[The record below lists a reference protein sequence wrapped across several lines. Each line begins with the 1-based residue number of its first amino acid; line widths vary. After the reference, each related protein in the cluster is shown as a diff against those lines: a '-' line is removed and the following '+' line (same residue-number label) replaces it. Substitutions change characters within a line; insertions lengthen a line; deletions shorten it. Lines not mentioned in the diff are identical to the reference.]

1 MVCNPLCGSHHNH
14 QGCITISNLFPF
26 LLLTLRHRWSVY
38 VATPFHP
45 HLTYSIH
52 RNSLDNHGTSQPL
65 RWCRQSEPFI
75 FIEPGSANNN
85 FLRLAAFAQ
94 RTRKARLLLTCGA
107 IHLVPPPASCGVGAR
122 YYRIGTGRQK
132 RRMREKSGS
141 RRWQGMQE
149 SNLRYEGQNLMPY
162 RLANPLCNALE
173 AFGES
178 GDTPIPFLE
187 RHPRFS
193 ATPVPGGGGV
203 GVGPPLSPA
212 PSLTCTPWGAGYP
225 CSAARADTP
234 IYCGLKTAYCEYSMQ
249 SLSLIAPQWFASSF
263 NSIESLFC

>member
-1 MVCNPLCGSHHNH
+1 MFFTDGYSSSLSASTIAGNRTSFTTISVCSATAQWYVTRYAGSHHNH

-107 IHLVPPPASCGVGAR
+107 IHLVPPPASCGEERRICAFPLR
-122 YYRIGTGRQK
+122 LSRRIGRPVHRQT
-132 RRMREKSGS
+132 R
-141 RRWQGMQE
+141 Q
-149 SNLRYEGQNLMPY
+149 
-162 RLANPLCNALE
+162 
-173 AFGES
+173 
-178 GDTPIPFLE
+178 
-187 RHPRFS
+187 FS
-193 ATPVPGGGGV
+193 AG
-203 GVGPPLSPA
+203 
-212 PSLTCTPWGAGYP
+212 
-225 CSAARADTP
+225 
-234 IYCGLKTAYCEYSMQ
+234 
-249 SLSLIAPQWFASSF
+249 
-263 NSIESLFC
+263 

>member
-1 MVCNPLCGSHHNH
+1 MFFTDGYPSSLSASTIAGNRTSFTTISVCSATAQWYVTCYAGSHHNH

-107 IHLVPPPASCGVGAR
+107 IHLVPPPASCG
-122 YYRIGTGRQK
+122 
-132 RRMREKSGS
+132 E
-141 RRWQGMQE
+141 
-149 SNLRYEGQNLMPY
+149 
-162 RLANPLCNALE
+162 
-173 AFGES
+173 
-178 GDTPIPFLE
+178 E
-187 RHPRFS
+187 RHIPGLTGYLAVSVQVVRLPGAQFWSDGLILRRF
-193 ATPVPGGGGV
+193 T
-203 GVGPPLSPA
+203 LRQ
-212 PSLTCTPWGAGYP
+212 T
-225 CSAARADTP
+225 
-234 IYCGLKTAYCEYSMQ
+234 
-249 SLSLIAPQWFASSF
+249 
-263 NSIESLFC
+263 

>member
-1 MVCNPLCGSHHNH
+1 MNGLLPNARRALLRPANPRDYTHTASRIIGATLPVTIASTYSATAQWYVIRYAVSHHNH

-85 FLRLAAFAQ
+85 FLRPAAFAQ

-107 IHLVPPPASCGVGAR
+107 IHLVPPSASCGEE
-122 YYRIGTGRQK
+122 
-132 RRMREKSGS
+132 RRMCAVP
-141 RRWQGMQE
+141 
-149 SNLRYEGQNLMPY
+149 LRLSHQYYCRQ
-162 RLANPLCNALE
+162 
-173 AFGES
+173 
-178 GDTPIPFLE
+178 
-187 RHPRFS
+187 FS
-193 ATPVPGGGGV
+193 AG
-203 GVGPPLSPA
+203 
-212 PSLTCTPWGAGYP
+212 
-225 CSAARADTP
+225 
-234 IYCGLKTAYCEYSMQ
+234 
-249 SLSLIAPQWFASSF
+249 
-263 NSIESLFC
+263 

>member
-1 MVCNPLCGSHHNH
+1 MESNQDQALMRGPPDHRANGPDIPLSGYAAGLVRLAVGLYVIRCAVSHHNH

-94 RTRKARLLLTCGA
+94 RTRKARLLLACGA
-107 IHLVPPPASCGVGAR
+107 IHLVPPPAS
-122 YYRIGTGRQK
+122 
-132 RRMREKSGS
+132 SG
-141 RRWQGMQE
+141 E
-149 SNLRYEGQNLMPY
+149 
-162 RLANPLCNALE
+162 
-173 AFGES
+173 
-178 GDTPIPFLE
+178 E
-187 RHPRFS
+187 RHIKVS
-193 ATPVPGGGGV
+193 LV
-203 GVGPPLSPA
+203 GHIHTSCIGK
-212 PSLTCTPWGAGYP
+212 
-225 CSAARADTP
+225 
-234 IYCGLKTAYCEYSMQ
+234 YCGGSCPLRHHAR
-249 SLSLIAPQWFASSF
+249 
-263 NSIESLFC
+263 

>member
-1 MVCNPLCGSHHNH
+1 MFFTDGYSSSLSASTIAGNRTSFTTISVCSATAQWYVTRYAGSHHNH

-107 IHLVPPPASCGVGAR
+107 IHLVPPPSHPSRGAWIEIVRNTTSPSIPGISRTPHGVRGL
-122 YYRIGTGRQK
+122 K
-132 RRMREKSGS
+132 
-141 RRWQGMQE
+141 
-149 SNLRYEGQNLMPY
+149 
-162 RLANPLCNALE
+162 
-173 AFGES
+173 
-178 GDTPIPFLE
+178 
-187 RHPRFS
+187 
-193 ATPVPGGGGV
+193 
-203 GVGPPLSPA
+203 
-212 PSLTCTPWGAGYP
+212 
-225 CSAARADTP
+225 SAAGPRP
-234 IYCGLKTAYCEYSMQ
+234 HGVCLSHPSRVRGLNCLTG
-249 SLSLIAPQWFASSF
+249 APGQFAGDAA
-263 NSIESLFC
+263 

>member
-1 MVCNPLCGSHHNH
+1 MESNQDQALMRGPPDHRANGPDIPISGYAAVLVRLAVGLYVIRCAVSHHNH

-75 FIEPGSANNN
+75 FIEPGSANNT

-107 IHLVPPPASCGVGAR
+107 IHLVPPPASCGEE
-122 YYRIGTGRQK
+122 
-132 RRMREKSGS
+132 RRMCAVP
-141 RRWQGMQE
+141 
-149 SNLRYEGQNLMPY
+149 LR
-162 RLANPLCNALE
+162 
-173 AFGES
+173 
-178 GDTPIPFLE
+178 
-187 RHPRFS
+187 
-193 ATPVPGGGGV
+193 
-203 GVGPPLSPA
+203 LSHQ
-212 PSLTCTPWGAGYP
+212 Y
-225 CSAARADTP
+225 
-234 IYCGLKTAYCEYSMQ
+234 
-249 SLSLIAPQWFASSF
+249 
-263 NSIESLFC
+263 

>member
-1 MVCNPLCGSHHNH
+1 MFSNSITRLRVAPRYAGSHHNH

-107 IHLVPPPASCGVGAR
+107 IHLVPPPASCGEERHMAD
-122 YYRIGTGRQK
+122 
-132 RRMREKSGS
+132 S
-141 RRWQGMQE
+141 RLSSRPLAF
-149 SNLRYEGQNLMPY
+149 NLIAQCLFCFPS
-162 RLANPLCNALE
+162 
-173 AFGES
+173 AFGA
-178 GDTPIPFLE
+178 E
-187 RHPRFS
+187 RRH
-193 ATPVPGGGGV
+193 
-203 GVGPPLSPA
+203 
-212 PSLTCTPWGAGYP
+212 
-225 CSAARADTP
+225 
-234 IYCGLKTAYCEYSMQ
+234 
-249 SLSLIAPQWFASSF
+249 
-263 NSIESLFC
+263 

>member
-1 MVCNPLCGSHHNH
+1 MHLTWPNQSRRAQAPVWPYSVSVYSCPPRTGGIYGLYHPPQGVYSATAQWYVTRYAGSHHNH

-107 IHLVPPPASCGVGAR
+107 IHLVPPPASCGEERHMAD
-122 YYRIGTGRQK
+122 
-132 RRMREKSGS
+132 S
-141 RRWQGMQE
+141 RLSSRPLAF
-149 SNLRYEGQNLMPY
+149 NLIAQCLFCFPS
-162 RLANPLCNALE
+162 
-173 AFGES
+173 AFGA
-178 GDTPIPFLE
+178 E
-187 RHPRFS
+187 RRH
-193 ATPVPGGGGV
+193 
-203 GVGPPLSPA
+203 
-212 PSLTCTPWGAGYP
+212 
-225 CSAARADTP
+225 
-234 IYCGLKTAYCEYSMQ
+234 
-249 SLSLIAPQWFASSF
+249 
-263 NSIESLFC
+263 